1 MDNKKIKK
9 LYERIKKGENI
20 KEIEGKRVQ
29 VYAYTYIYL
38 HKRYTKEMIKCLSIW
53 NNIPI
58 TEQKEVE
65 KLIKEVMICYKI
77 ISKILLVILKK
88 KL

>member
-1 MDNKKIKK
+1 MDDKKIKK
-9 LYERIKKGENI
+9 LYERIKRGENI

-53 NNIPI
+53 SNIPI
-58 TEQKEVE
+58 TEQKAIE
-65 KLIKEVMICYKI
+65 KLIEEVIE
-77 ISKILLVILKK
+77 
-88 KL
+88 

>member
-1 MDNKKIKK
+1 MDDKKIKK
-9 LYERIKKGENI
+9 LYDRIRKGENI
-20 KEIEGKRVQ
+20 TEIEGKRVQ

-65 KLIKEVMICYKI
+65 SLVKEVIR
-77 ISKILLVILKK
+77 
-88 KL
+88 

>member
-9 LYERIKKGENI
+9 LYDRIKRGENI

-53 NNIPI
+53 SNIPI
-58 TEQKEVE
+58 TEQKEIE
-65 KLIKEVMICYKI
+65 KLIIEVVKN
-77 ISKILLVILKK
+77 V
-88 KL
+88 

>member
-9 LYERIKKGENI
+9 LYDRIKRGENI

-38 HKRYTKEMIKCLSIW
+38 HKRYTKEMVKALNIW
-53 NNIPI
+53 TNL
-58 TEQKEVE
+58 TLEEQKAIE
-65 KLIKEVMICYKI
+65 KLIEEVIK
-77 ISKILLVILKK
+77 
-88 KL
+88 

>member
-1 MDNKKIKK
+1 MDDKKIKK

-20 KEIEGKRVQ
+20 KEIEGKRIQ

-65 KLIKEVMICYKI
+65 SLVKEV
-77 ISKILLVILKK
+77 VENE
-88 KL
+88 

>member
-1 MDNKKIKK
+1 MDDKKIKK
-9 LYERIKKGENI
+9 LYDRIKRGENI

-53 NNIPI
+53 SNIPI
-58 TEQKEVE
+58 TEQKAIES
-65 KLIKEVMICYKI
+65 LIKEVIE
-77 ISKILLVILKK
+77 
-88 KL
+88 

>member
-1 MDNKKIKK
+1 MDDKKIKK
-9 LYERIKKGENI
+9 LYDRIKRGENI

-53 NNIPI
+53 SNIPI
-58 TEQKEVE
+58 TEQKEIE
-65 KLIKEVMICYKI
+65 SLIKEVIEWW
-77 ISKILLVILKK
+77 KK
-88 KL
+88 MFLTTA

>member
-1 MDNKKIKK
+1 MNDKKIKK

-38 HKRYTKEMIKCLSIW
+38 HKRYTKEMVKALKIW
-53 NNIPI
+53 TNL
-58 TEQKEVE
+58 TLEEQKEVE
-65 KLIKEVMICYKI
+65 SLVMEVIR
-77 ISKILLVILKK
+77 
-88 KL
+88 

>member
-1 MDNKKIKK
+1 MDDKKIKK
-9 LYERIKKGENI
+9 LYERIRKGENI

-53 NNIPI
+53 STIPI

-65 KLIKEVMICYKI
+65 A
-77 ISKILLVILKK
+77 LVIEVTK
-88 KL
+88 

>member
-1 MDNKKIKK
+1 MNDKKIKK
-9 LYERIKKGENI
+9 LYERIKRGENI

-53 NNIPI
+53 SNIPI
-58 TEQKEVE
+58 TEQKKIE
-65 KLIKEVMICYKI
+65 KLIEEVIQ
-77 ISKILLVILKK
+77 
-88 KL
+88 

>member
-1 MDNKKIKK
+1 MDDKKIKK
-9 LYERIKKGENI
+9 LYERIKRGENI

-65 KLIKEVMICYKI
+65 SLVKEVIR
-77 ISKILLVILKK
+77 
-88 KL
+88 

>member
-1 MDNKKIKK
+1 MDDKKIKK
-9 LYERIKKGENI
+9 LYERIKRGENI

-53 NNIPI
+53 SNIPI
-58 TEQKEVE
+58 TEQKAIES
-65 KLIKEVMICYKI
+65 LIKEVIE
-77 ISKILLVILKK
+77 
-88 KL
+88 

>member
-1 MDNKKIKK
+1 MDDKKIKK
-9 LYERIKKGENI
+9 LYDRIRKGENI

-53 NNIPI
+53 STIPI
-58 TEQKEVE
+58 TEQKEIE
-65 KLIKEVMICYKI
+65 KLIKEV
-77 ISKILLVILKK
+77 SE
-88 KL
+88 

>member
-9 LYERIKKGENI
+9 LYERIKRGENI

-29 VYAYTYIYL
+29 VYAYCYIYL

-53 NNIPI
+53 STIPI
-58 TEQKEVE
+58 TEQKQIE
-65 KLIKEVMICYKI
+65 KLIEEVIK
-77 ISKILLVILKK
+77 
-88 KL
+88 

>member
-1 MDNKKIKK
+1 MDDKKIKK
-9 LYERIKKGENI
+9 LYDRIKRGENI

-38 HKRYTKEMIKCLSIW
+38 HKRYTKEMIRALKIW
-53 NNIPI
+53 SNIPI

-65 KLIKEVMICYKI
+65 SLVLEVIENE
-77 ISKILLVILKK
+77 
-88 KL
+88 